1 MGRDGES
8 GEGDRVRMRVGEGDR
23 EREGE
28 RTERERGGKELFPC
42 ALTGVVAR
50 ALLIVAFFSLDWC
63 LYLIS

>member
-23 EREGE
+23 ERGGE
-28 RTERERGGKELFPC
+28 RQTGGGGELFSR

-50 ALLIVAFFSLDWC
+50 ALLIIAFFS
-63 LYLIS
+63 

>member
-23 EREGE
+23 ERGGE
-28 RTERERGGKELFPC
+28 RQRRGELFSR

-50 ALLIVAFFSLDWC
+50 ALLIIAFFS
-63 LYLIS
+63 

>member
-23 EREGE
+23 ERGGE
-28 RTERERGGKELFPC
+28 RQRGGGELFSR

-50 ALLIVAFFSLDWC
+50 ALLIIAFFS
-63 LYLIS
+63 